1 MRARERK
8 ARAVVIEICRPPR
21 IIVVASQTIMRIIA
35 GHMIR
40 IRRALKIR
48 LMARE
53 AIFGRAG
60 KTAIH
65 MALHAIDGIVRT
77 QQWKRC
83 AAMIEGCRFPGI
95 HGVTLR
101 AGA

>member
-1 MRARERK
+1 
-8 ARAVVIEICRPPR
+8 
-21 IIVVASQTIMRIIA
+21 
-35 GHMIR
+35 
-40 IRRALKIR
+40 
-48 LMARE
+48 
-53 AIFGRAG
+53 
-60 KTAIH
+60 
-65 MALHAIDGIVRT
+65 LHAIDGIVRT